1 MVRSANQS
9 KRMISVSKGSTP
21 CVTHHLPAVRSTHP
35 TATLSASQPLRPP
48 KGCRGPARRTSANA
62 APQFCRVG
70 GARKF
75 NGAFR
80 EPVEEND
87 KRFQGFDPV
96 RNPPFACGSLHAP
109 YSYSFSLSAAS
120 AAQGLPGASR
130 DEPPPMQLPQ
140 FCRVGGARKFN
151 GAFREPVE
159 ENDKRFQGFD
169 PVRNPPFACGSLH
182 APYRYSF
189 SLSPLR
195 PPKGC
200 RGPARRI
207 FANAAPQFCRVGG
220 ARKFNGAFRE
230 PVEENDKRFQGFD
243 PVRNPPFACGSLHA
257 PYSYSFS
264 LSLASAAQG
273 LPVASATNLR
283 QCIPQFCRVGGARK
297 FDGAF
302 REPVEENDKRFRG
315 FDPVRNP
322 PLACGSLHAPYSY
335 SFSLSAASAAQGLP
349 GASATNR
356 RQCNSAVL

>member
-9 KRMISVSKGSTP
+9 KRMISVSEGLTP

-35 TATLSASQPLRPP
+35 TATLSASR
-48 KGCRGPARRTSANA
+48 S
-62 APQFCRVG
+62 
-70 GARKF
+70 
-75 NGAFR
+75 
-80 EPVEEND
+80 
-87 KRFQGFDPV
+87 
-96 RNPPFACGSLHAP
+96 
-109 YSYSFSLSAAS
+109 
-120 AAQGLPGASR
+120 
-130 DEPPPMQLPQ
+130 
-140 FCRVGGARKFN
+140 
-151 GAFREPVE
+151 
-159 ENDKRFQGFD
+159 
-169 PVRNPPFACGSLH
+169 
-182 APYRYSF
+182 
-189 SLSPLR
+189 LR

-264 LSLASAAQG
+264 LSARFGRPRAAGGQRDEPPPMQ
-273 LPVASATNLR
+273 L
-283 QCIPQFCRVGGARK
+283 PQFCRVGGARK
-297 FDGAF
+297 FNGAF

-322 PLACGSLHAPYSY
+322 PFACGSLHAPYSYSFSLSLASAAQGLPVASATNRRQCSSRSFVGWVEHGNFNGAFREPVEENDKRFRGFDPVRNPPFACGSLHAPYSY

-349 GASATNR
+349 GASATNL
-356 RQCNSAVL
+356 RQCSSAVRRCPISSSIRARW